1 MYLFL
6 TQNRVKQYYFE
17 NYRYAMSVTPDAL
30 EAARRAS
37 TWLAQYMWRRGLF
50 EVQYA
55 GMSVEA
61 RAQAMAARRDG
72 YEGGMPDE

>member
-1 MYLFL
+1 M
-6 TQNRVKQYYFE
+6 KQYYFE

-55 GMSVEA
+55 GMSSVERVEA
-61 RAQAMAARRDG
+61 LAGRSVSSVQKLEIGWARGKR
-72 YEGGMPDE
+72 